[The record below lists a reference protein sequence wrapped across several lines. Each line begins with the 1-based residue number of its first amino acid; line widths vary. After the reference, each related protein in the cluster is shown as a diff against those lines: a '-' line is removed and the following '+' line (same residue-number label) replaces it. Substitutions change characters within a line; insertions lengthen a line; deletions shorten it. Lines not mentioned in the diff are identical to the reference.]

1 MNHLT
6 NHLQE
11 ELFNKAVD
19 HCLQCFSKSPEIFDD
34 VHFNKADVKLERT
47 SITSEYNENFSCSA
61 VNIKLTLLHEENDE
75 ELGYF
80 SLILSEKISF
90 LDEFLVFNIKE

>member
-6 NHLQE
+6 THLPE
-11 ELFNKAVD
+11 ELFNKAED
-19 HCLQCFSKSPEIFDD
+19 HCLQCFSQSPEIFDD
-34 VHFNKADVKLERT
+34 VYFNKTDVKLERT
-47 SITSEYNENFSCSA
+47 SITSEYNRNFSCSV

-80 SLILSEKISF
+80 NLILSEKRSF
-90 LDEFLVFNIKE
+90 LDEFLVLN